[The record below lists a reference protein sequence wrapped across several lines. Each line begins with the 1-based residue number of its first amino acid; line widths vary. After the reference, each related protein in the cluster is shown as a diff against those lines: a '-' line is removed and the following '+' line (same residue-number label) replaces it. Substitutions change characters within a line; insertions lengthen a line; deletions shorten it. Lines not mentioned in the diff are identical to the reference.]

1 MQLASLGRLA
11 LKHTRNAFAEE
22 LYISSGRDIT
32 RPVAVYAIVNERCN
46 YKCRY
51 CEYWRLPNYV
61 EEMTAEEWTDA
72 LLSLKEFIG
81 SYHVEFSGGEP
92 FIKKGF
98 LNICRA
104 CHENGIK
111 WGVTTNGSAF
121 SEKIVKQ
128 VVALKPF
135 NVNMSM
141 DSHLPEIHNY
151 ARGIEGSLEK
161 ITTGLKLLIEER
173 NASGQNFPIIIKP
186 VVHRLNFRTLP
197 AMAEWMQTTGATAIN
212 FQPVDRWTKETWD
225 ELWIPPE
232 EIPELTEVTA
242 ELLRMKRAGAPIL
255 NSETLLSC
263 WDKHFREDK
272 APEETMPCRV
282 GMRNYFIRTNGDVE
296 VCWHFPPIGN
306 VKTQSA
312 REIWYSELGRERR
325 AETTACTKLCLYTC
339 LSQKTL
345 KDKVRM
351 GLTLLTGNRG
361 KGKPG
366 HKLVAT
372 RANAAENGGGK
383 GRSIGLP
390 ILTGAGRD

>member
-1 MQLASLGRLA
+1 MKLASLGQLA

-22 LYISSGRDIT
+22 LYIKTGQDFT
-32 RPVAVYAIVNERCN
+32 RPVTVYGIVNERCN

-61 EEMTAEEWTDA
+61 DEMTSEEWTNA

-98 LNICRA
+98 LDICRA

-121 SEKIVKQ
+121 NEKIVKQ

-141 DSHLPEIHNY
+141 DSHLSEIHDY

-161 ITTGLKLLIEER
+161 ITRGLQLLIEER
-173 NASGQNFPIIIKP
+173 NRAGQDFPIMIKP
-186 VVHRLNFRTLP
+186 VVHKLNFRTLP
-197 AMAEWMQTTGATAIN
+197 AMAEWVQQIGATAVN
-212 FQPVDRWTKETWD
+212 FQPVDRWSQETRE
-225 ELWIPPE
+225 ELWISGE
-232 EIPELTEVTA
+232 EIPELMAVA
-242 ELLRMKRAGAPIL
+242 HELIRMKRAGAPIL
-255 NSETLLSC
+255 NNELLLSC
-263 WDKHFREDK
+263 WDKHFREEK

-296 VCWHFPPIGN
+296 VCWYFPPIGN
-306 VKTQSA
+306 VRKQSA
-312 REIWYSELGRERR
+312 RDIWYGELGEQRR
-325 AETTACTKLCLYTC
+325 AETTACERLCLYTC
-339 LSQKTL
+339 LSQKTI
-345 KDKVRM
+345 KDKVKM

-361 KGKPG
+361 KGNGPRKVV
-366 HKLVAT
+366 HT
-372 RANAAENGGGK
+372 RAAARTGAAGNGK
-383 GRSIGLP
+383 GRAVELP
-390 ILTGAGRD
+390 VLR